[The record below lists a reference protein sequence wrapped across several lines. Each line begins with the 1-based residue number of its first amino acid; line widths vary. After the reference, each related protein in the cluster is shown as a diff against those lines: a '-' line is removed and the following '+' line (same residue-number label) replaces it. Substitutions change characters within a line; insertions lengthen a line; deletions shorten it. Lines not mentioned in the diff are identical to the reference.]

1 MDFSSFGGWVKHT
14 WAKEEG
20 EGCSSMNKST
30 QNNGTRLGHWPLGM
44 KHTWRVLGENSGDCG
59 ASKARRKSLDLL
71 WALRSH

>member
-1 MDFSSFGGWVKHT
+1 MDFSSFGGWIEHT

-44 KHTWRVLGENSGDCG
+44 KHTWRVLGE
-59 ASKARRKSLDLL
+59 KF
-71 WALRSH
+71 W